1 MRKIEGFANM
11 LDVIQ
16 RERSLP
22 KETIVKAIEAA
33 LLSACKK
40 KFTFHDNLS
49 VSIEDDGTV
58 HVFAKKTVMEEV
70 NDPEQQITPKD
81 AKKIDKSAKE
91 GDEILQEVTPDDFGR
106 VAAQTAKQVIIQRIR
121 EAEKDVSFEEFSK
134 RQGDIVTGVVQQRE
148 YNGYLVNLGRIETV
162 LPFSEVPQAENY
174 RPKDRIKLFIVEVGR
189 TLKGPVITVSRSN
202 PGLVKKLF
210 ELEVPE
216 IGDSTLEIKNVV
228 REAGRRTKIAI
239 KSNDPNVSVVGTCV
253 GHMGARIQNIVR
265 ELGNERIDII
275 EWKDDPKAYITA
287 ALSPAKPSK
296 IELNK
301 EELSAV
307 VVVPESQ
314 LSLAIGKEG
323 QNVRLASKLTG
334 WKLDIQSETG
344 EKLSSYGA
352 KEAPQASPETKAQE
366 GEKKAAKKKAP
377 AKAPKKGS
385 NDKTSEEGNSG
396 KEAD

>member
-1 MRKIEGFANM
+1 M

-22 KETIVKAIEAA
+22 KEAIVKAIEAA

-58 HVFAKKTVMEEV
+58 HVFAKKTVTEEV
-70 NDPEQQITPKD
+70 ADPEQQITLKD
-81 AKKIDKSAKE
+81 AKKIDKAAKE
-91 GDEILQEVTPDDFGR
+91 GDEVLQEVTPDDFGR

-121 EAEKDVSFEEFSK
+121 EAEKDVSFEEYSK
-134 RQGDIVTGVVQQRE
+134 RQGDIVTAVVQQRE
-148 YNGYLVNLGRIETV
+148 YNGYLVNLGRIETI

-352 KEAPQASPETKAQE
+352 KEAPQTSPETKAQE